1 MRSETECDAFQLATV
16 EQLGEDDPRVGYR
29 SACFEACIPRTFW
42 NVRGEDVTYNT
53 AVFSAVVVRYRKRLR
68 RALRRG
74 YSLLFVGDN
83 GVGKTMFASYLLTQA
98 VKRGFTAYYTT
109 LTQLD
114 ADIKRGFRDREADQR
129 LQAMLESDFVA
140 IDEVGKERSKTA
152 TIDSF
157 TTAQFESFLKRRYD
171 NGEPVILGSNAA
183 HSDLCKM
190 YGATIESMIDGRYQV
205 VSLDPGDCRRSHK
218 TQMKRAMRFGGK
230 R

>member
-1 MRSETECDAFQLATV
+1 MRSEAECAAFELATID
-16 EQLGEDDPRVGYR
+16 QLGEDDPRVGYR
-29 SACFEACIPRTFW
+29 VACFEACIPRTFW
-42 NVRGEDVTYNT
+42 NVRGDDVTYNT

-83 GVGKTMFASYLLTQA
+83 GVGKTMFSSYLLTQA

-129 LQAMLESDFVA
+129 LQALLESDFVA
-140 IDEVGKERSKTA
+140 IDEVGKETYKR
-152 TIDSF
+152 DSF
-157 TTAQFESFLKRRYD
+157 TMSQFEALLKRRYD
-171 NGEPVILGSNAA
+171 DGEPVILGSNVA

-190 YGATIESMIDGRYQV
+190 YGATVESMVDGRYQV
-205 VSLDPGDCRRSHK
+205 VSLEPGDCRREHK
-218 TQMKRAMRFGGK
+218 AQMKRAMRFGGK
-230 R
+230 GKR

>member
-1 MRSETECDAFQLATV
+1 MRSEAECDAFEMATAD
-16 EQLGEDDPRVGYR
+16 QLGEDDPRVGYR
-29 SACFEACIPRTFW
+29 SRCYEACIPRTFW
-42 NVRGEDVTYNT
+42 NVSGDHVTYNT

-68 RALRRG
+68 LALQRG

-98 VKRGFTAYYTT
+98 IKRGFTAYYTT

-114 ADIKRGFRDREADQR
+114 GDIKRGFRDREADQR
-129 LQAMLESDFVA
+129 LQAMLESDFLA
-140 IDEVGKERSKTA
+140 IDEVGKERFKL
-152 TIDSF
+152 DSF
-157 TTAQFESFLKRRYD
+157 TTSQLESLLKRRYD

-183 HSDLCKM
+183 HDDLCKM

-205 VSLDPGDCRRSHK
+205 VSLEPGDCRRSHK